1 MIDES
6 NIKTRIIKPVNR
18 NPVTKVDKPYDEC
31 RIDDKC
37 RIIDLRSTGRIEEKP
52 IAVKPNLQDRIINY
66 INRIPNRYDGIII
79 YGIAALFY
87 GSFLGLSYYDI
98 REQEKSSMESHNYIF
113 YDTAEVYGGRPI
125 VNIED
130 KPILNVEGN
139 KSNFDLLIESYTRL
153 PQSRHFMMPG
163 ETKEGVCKDR
173 LKEANSYNRQ
183 RLEVCI
189 KVVEKNNKNKSR
201 MLRFPK
207 FK

>member
-52 IAVKPNLQDRIINY
+52 IAVKPNLQARIRNY
-66 INRIPNRYDGIII
+66 INKIPEGVII
-79 YGIAALFY
+79 YGIAAAFY
-87 GSFLGLSYYDI
+87 GLILLSPPYEK
-98 REQEKSSMESHNYIF
+98 REQEKSSMEDQSHEYIF
-113 YDTAEVYGGRPI
+113 YNTEEIYGNRPI
-125 VNIED
+125 VTSEERNRKELNI
-130 KPILNVEGN
+130 
-139 KSNFDLLIESYTRL
+139 LIKEYERL

-163 ETKEGVCKDR
+163 ETRESVCKDR
-173 LKEANSYNRQ
+173 LKEANRYNRQ